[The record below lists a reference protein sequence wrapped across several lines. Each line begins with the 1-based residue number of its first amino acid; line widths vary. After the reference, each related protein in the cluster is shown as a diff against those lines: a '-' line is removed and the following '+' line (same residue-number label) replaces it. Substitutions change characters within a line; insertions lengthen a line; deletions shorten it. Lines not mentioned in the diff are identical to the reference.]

1 MKNSIPFTTLIPE
14 KYHSIRGT
22 IQEAVEV
29 AVQAAEEN
37 GMRTQA
43 K

>member
-22 IQEAVEV
+22 IQEAVEI
-29 AVQAAEEN
+29 AVQAAEVN
-37 GMRTQA
+37 GMRRQTE
-43 K
+43 